1 MMEYSSKD
9 GFFFAV
15 REVHIVKILIIYNMQ
30 KQRGKANSSYHITDV
45 SVYLGM

>member
-9 GFFFAV
+9 GIFFAG
-15 REVHIVKILIIYNMQ
+15 REVHIVKILITYSMQ
-30 KQRGKANSSYHITDV
+30 KQGGKANSFYHINDV